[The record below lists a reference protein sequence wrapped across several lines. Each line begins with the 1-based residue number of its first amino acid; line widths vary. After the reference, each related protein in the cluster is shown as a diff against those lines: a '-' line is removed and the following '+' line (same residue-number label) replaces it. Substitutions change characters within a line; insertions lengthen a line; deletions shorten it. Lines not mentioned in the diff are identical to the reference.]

1 MNTDQ
6 SIDEVC
12 RLLPYRDRVTDP
24 EAYNKKIAILRNLF
38 EQFDKVLE
46 ILRTKY
52 IRLMVKGYKDWV
64 RIEEF
69 EYPEDV
75 IREAIV
81 LIFGRVRF

>member
-1 MNTDQ
+1 MYYFDYVLYIC
-6 SIDEVC
+6 SIFRGTTE
-12 RLLPYRDRVTDP
+12 LVTDDVI
-24 EAYNKKIAILRNLF
+24 EGNLF
-38 EQFDKVLE
+38 EQFDKALE
-46 ILRTKY
+46 IIRTKY

-81 LIFGRVRF
+81 KSLGA